1 MLLDNLKHKKLES
14 NILLWKNVIS
24 KENCNTIIKLIEENS
39 DWQNA
44 KIGNKENTKEDM
56 SYRSNKVDYLTSRFG
71 VNSNIYWCHNTIGY
85 GIKKV
90 LEETIKEYKYNENFL
105 DYFVSQDEGFQVL
118 KYEKGQFYKTH
129 LDSSKEN
136 GRVLSVL
143 LYLNEDYEGG
153 ETYFPRQDMK
163 IKGEQGDVL
172 LFPSNYCY
180 PHSAE
185 EILNGIKY
193 SVVTWFK

>member
-1 MLLDNLKHKKLES
+1 MLLEKLKYEILES
-14 NILLWKNVIS
+14 NIFLWKNVIS

-44 KIGNKENTKEDM
+44 KVGNKENTKEDM
-56 SYRSNKVDYLTSRFG
+56 SYRSNKVDHLTSRFG
-71 VNSNIYWCHNTIGY
+71 INSNIYWCHNTIGY

-90 LEETIKEYKYNENFL
+90 IEETIKEYSYNKDNL
-105 DYFVSQDEGFQVL
+105 IYFVSQDEGFQVL

-129 LDSSKEN
+129 LDYGKEN
-136 GRVLSVL
+136 SRVLSVL

-153 ETYFPRQDMK
+153 ETYFPRQNIK

-185 EILNGIKY
+185 EILDGIKY

>member
-1 MLLDNLKHKKLES
+1 MLLDNLKHEKLES

-44 KIGNKENTKEDM
+44 KVGNKENTKEDT

-71 VNSNIYWCHNTIGY
+71 INSNVYWCHNTIGY

-90 LEETIKEYKYNENFL
+90 VEETVKEYNYNKNDL
-105 DYFVSQDEGFQVL
+105 NYFVSQDEGFQVL

-129 LDSSKEN
+129 LDTSKEN

-153 ETYFPRQDMK
+153 ETYFPRQDIK